1 MNSPLKLIV
10 TALLTIAVVFA
21 ASPLSHA
28 QKGVR
33 RRSASSRQTTSPAK
47 KSTAT
52 AAATGASPVASA
64 TKPVPRDAG
73 APAEVEQKFDEL
85 ISDDS
90 FAIYGEVRSLSQLM
104 RSEDVTELLGTLG
117 KFAGEVPAEMN
128 QFLLFVGENSE
139 ALSDATVIF
148 AGMPARPEIPNAL
161 AALRLPSIEEA
172 RRFEPRL
179 KKYLSTLP
187 EWMTAQ
193 TPQTGTPN
201 GGKRTAKRSAKR
213 TSTPQRFVIKRHGNL
228 LFASEKP
235 FTLRSLK
242 SENATPLAKDTHFQ
256 QARARLSSEQF
267 FLYLNIGL
275 LSKSTRLLGEKH
287 EAQMQA
293 AREKE
298 DASQVNASETSRSGV
313 VVGLP
318 GSGVS
323 VVLPRSRE
331 GEINTSDPAL
341 FPPDDRVVQLGD
353 AEMSDTEKKAAL
365 EADIELEALKTE
377 EVDSALP
384 TEDGAAEGGGMKA
397 GADSSGMIWQAFFGG
412 MFGGASQW
420 PEAVGVGLGLN
431 GRDLLLRTLVI
442 DEAGKQSPLI
452 PFLPVL
458 TRGPATISEAAGIA
472 PADTELFVALS
483 LDVPRMYEEIVERV
497 SETQN
502 LTAQEKSKGQTTI
515 ANNNTPTMA
524 ARIAA
529 IEEKYKFRMKEDFL
543 ATLGNEVALSTSLS
557 YLGISTIGRSRASE
571 AKAASDFVALVALKD
586 KEAFKTMLP
595 KVAEAM
601 GMKLLFDL
609 AKTEKQNDIEII
621 TSAEFAYAYVN
632 NFLVFSTTP
641 TVVRRVVENYS
652 SGKTLA
658 AGEGFRDPTAWQPR
672 EKVAQVFVASSMM
685 ESLIA
690 SAKKQLAQGEAE
702 DKNSSTMLT
711 FDPAAITYAVSDDE
725 IGLMH
730 ELRLPKNLLKL
741 MAVMAAAEMKQAPIK
756 GKESMAMYS
765 LTRIFAAQENYK
777 KGKGKGSY
785 AATLDDLRQAGSL
798 EEDLQENQDYKFEM
812 SVSGSKLEVTATPV
826 QYGTSGKRSF
836 FIDESGTIRAADHAG
851 QRATVAD
858 EEVN

>member
-1 MNSPLKLIV
+1 MHFSQNLII
-10 TALLTIAVVFA
+10 TALLTIAVVSA
-21 ASPLSHA
+21 ASPLSYA
-28 QKGVR
+28 QKGAR

-73 APAEVEQKFDEL
+73 APVEVEQKFDEL

-128 QFLLFVGENSE
+128 QFLMFVGENSE

-161 AALRLPSIEEA
+161 AALRLPTIEEA

-187 EWMTAQ
+187 EWMTTQ

-235 FTLRSLK
+235 FTLRGLK

-275 LSKSTRLLGEKH
+275 LSQSTRLLGERH
-287 EAQMQA
+287 EAQMRTSGEA
-293 AREKE
+293 N
-298 DASQVNASETSRSGV
+298 DSQVNISEMNRAGV
-313 VVGLP
+313 VVSP
-318 GSGVS
+318 TT
-323 VVLPRSRE
+323 
-331 GEINTSDPAL
+331 GENRGTADSETTL
-341 FPPDDRVVQLGD
+341 FPPGERVVQLGD
-353 AEMSDTEKKAAL
+353 AEMSDAEKKAAL

-377 EVDSALP
+377 EVDSASP

-420 PEAVGVGLGLN
+420 PEAVGVGLALN

-557 YLGISTIGRSRASE
+557 YLGISTVGGRRSRASE
-571 AKAASDFVALVALKD
+571 EKAAPDFVALVALKD
-586 KEAFKTMLP
+586 KDAFKTMLP

-601 GMKLLFDL
+601 GMKVLFDM

-621 TSAEFAYAYVN
+621 TSVGFAYAYVN
-632 NFLVFSTTP
+632 NFLVFSTSP
-641 TVVRRVVENYS
+641 AAVRRVVENYS
-652 SGKTLA
+652 NGKTLA

-685 ESLIA
+685 ENLIA
-690 SAKKQLAQGEAE
+690 SAKKQLAQGDAE
-702 DKNSSTMLT
+702 EKNTSATLA
-711 FDPAAITYAVSDDE
+711 FDPAAITYAVSDDG

-741 MAVMAAAEMKQAPIK
+741 MAVMTAAEMKQAPIK
-756 GKESMAMYS
+756 GKESMAIFS
-765 LTRIFAAQENYK
+765 LTRIFAAQEAHK
-777 KGKGKGSY
+777 KGKGNY
-785 AATLDDLRQAGSL
+785 AATLEELQTDRLGEEL
-798 EEDLQENQDYKFEM
+798 ERNQDYKFEM
-812 SVSGSKLEVTATPV
+812 SVSGSKLEITATPI

-836 FIDESGTIRAADHAG
+836 FIDESGTLHGADHAG